1 MMTVV
6 LGVDELFLVVTA
18 VVFELLLRVVP
29 PAEVATCP
37 EQDVQATTRPVE
49 VGGPLQLVA
58 VLVQHHTE
66 DDDTDCCGETC
77 TQPTEEVKVCFN
89 LAIIIKANGGEL
101 IFSFIISITINK

>member
-1 MMTVV
+1 MTVV

-18 VVFELLLRVVP
+18 VVFEFLLRVVP

-37 EQDVQATTRPVE
+37 EQDVQAATRPVE

-58 VLVQHHTE
+58 ILVQHHTE
-66 DDDTDCCGETC
+66 DDHTDCCGETC

-89 LAIIIKANGGEL
+89 LAIIIKQWR
-101 IFSFIISITINK
+101 